1 MIHVRAKDLATD
13 VIRFAGTIM
22 QPWEAASE
30 LSQFR
35 AWMREHAQS
44 LAESVS
50 ITANVEPAVVVRV
63 LDALHCHAMGGKAAG
78 DPCLADLA
86 EGTAKA

>member
-1 MIHVRAKDLATD
+1 M
-13 VIRFAGTIM
+13 RFAGTIM

-30 LSQFR
+30 LGQFR
-35 AWMREHAQS
+35 AWLREHARG
-44 LAESVS
+44 LVESVS

-86 EGTAKA
+86 EGTTEA